1 MSNNTIEKDLLLIA
15 NNQQKVYNEG
25 YNKGQEEA
33 TGTMEEFSANYC
45 TSTSTDTRDFRYKF
59 AGYGWNDKTVG
70 MMNCDL
76 SSIKFSNALNMF
88 TYSRVTELD
97 YDFDFSE
104 ATQWGF
110 VFSNAQRLKK
120 IKSVKFN
127 NEASHTSSP
136 FSACKALEDIT
147 IAGEIGVAMSFAD
160 SPKLTKSSLT
170 SIVNALSTTTSD
182 LTITLPKTAITN
194 AFGGTTSEEW
204 LELIADKDTTTGG
217 NWKFTYK

>member
-1 MSNNTIEKDLLLIA
+1 MSKNTIDKDLLLIA
-15 NNQQKVYNEG
+15 NNQQKVYDEG

-33 TGTMEEFSANYC
+33 TATMEEFSSNYLASS
-45 TSTSTDTRDFRYKF
+45 STAETDFRYKF
-59 AGYGWNDKTVG
+59 AGFGWNDKTLR

-76 SSIKFSNALNMF
+76 SKIKFSNALNMF
-88 TYSRVTELD
+88 TYSRITELN

-104 ATQWGF
+104 AIQWGYA
-110 VFSNAQRLKK
+110 FSNAQRLKK
-120 IKSVKFN
+120 IRSVKFN
-127 NEASHTSSP
+127 NNATHTTGP
-136 FSACKALEDIT
+136 FGACKALEEIT
-147 IAGEIGVAMSFAD
+147 IVGEIGVTMSFAD
-160 SPKLTKSSLT
+160 CTKLNKPSLT

-204 LELIADKDTTTGG
+204 LALIADKDTTTGG